1 MSSIKQKIKA
11 FELSRYEAQYKFY
24 ELPFGAKQKQTY
36 SDSIEYNYSR
46 PKHSTERKS
55 LAWDVWLYKEQIK
68 NIGKRNGN

>member
-1 MSSIKQKIKA
+1 MSSIKDKIKA
-11 FELSRYEAQYKFY
+11 FELSRYEAQYEFHG
-24 ELPFGAKQKQTY
+24 LPFGAKQKQTY

-68 NIGKRNGN
+68 NQKGEN